1 MNTIHES
8 NNLGDLLKQESE
20 KYYSRDVVTLA
31 SGQNLK
37 LGAVVAK
44 ITDSGKVTA
53 LDLTTQDPA
62 TGAETAYGVLIQ
74 DTDASENDVE
84 TVIIARNACVASNAL
99 IWPNAITTAEKTAAI
114 QQLKKRGILVRKGA

>member
-1 MNTIHES
+1 MTTEHES

-44 ITDSGKVTA
+44 IADSGKVTA
-53 LDLTTQDPA
+53 LDLTQQEQA

-74 DTDASENDVE
+74 DTDASENDAE
-84 TVIIARNACVASNAL
+84 TVIIAREACVASHAL
-99 IWPNAITTAEKTAAI
+99 VWPTGMTTTEKTAAI
-114 QQLKKRGILVRKGA
+114 QQLKERGILVRKGA